1 MKQILIKQK
10 TTLKIKVLSLISI
23 IALVVIDQIIKYF
36 VVRYLKPVGSIT
48 LIDKVLSLTYL
59 ENDGAMLGLMQGK
72 TLVMTIAALLCIAVI
87 LFVIFSGK
95 IKFGIDYCCIVL
107 MAAGGLGNIIDRL
120 FLGYVVDYI
129 ELLFVDFYIFNFADC
144 LVTWSAFVM
153 IFYQFY
159 QMRKEF
165 RTKKEKQQNG

>member
-1 MKQILIKQK
+1 MIKQK

-36 VVRYLKPVGSIT
+36 VVRYLKPVGSCV

-95 IKFGIDYCCIVL
+95 VKFGIDYCCIVL

-144 LVTWSAFVM
+144 LVTWSAFVI

-159 QMRKEF
+159 QMRKESGK
-165 RTKKEKQQNG
+165 KKEKQQNG

>member
-1 MKQILIKQK
+1 M
-10 TTLKIKVLSLISI
+10 
-23 IALVVIDQIIKYF
+23 VIDQIIKYF
-36 VVRYLKPVGSIT
+36 VVRYLKPVGSRV

-95 IKFGIDYCCIVL
+95 VKFGIDYCCIVL

>member
-1 MKQILIKQK
+1 M
-10 TTLKIKVLSLISI
+10 
-23 IALVVIDQIIKYF
+23 VIDQIIKYF
-36 VVRYLKPVGSIT
+36 VVRYLKPVGSRV

-95 IKFGIDYCCIVL
+95 VKFGIDYCCIVL

-159 QMRKEF
+159 QMRTEF

>member
-1 MKQILIKQK
+1 MIKQK
-10 TTLKIKVLSLISI
+10 TILKIKVLSLISI
-23 IALVVIDQIIKYF
+23 IALVEIDQIIKYF

-48 LIDKVLSLTYL
+48 LIDRVLALTL
-59 ENDGAMLGLMQGK
+59 EDNDGGPLGLCDGK
-72 TLVMTIAALLCIAVI
+72 TYELTAVAFICIIVI
-87 LFVIFSGK
+87 MFVIFSGK
-95 IKFGIDYCCIVL
+95 LKFGLEYCCILL
-107 MAAGGLGNIIDRL
+107 MGAGGIGNIIDRL

-144 LVTWSAFVM
+144 LVTWSAVVM